1 MRTGKVLLVC
11 IITSLVTSTGI
22 FFLLRTIS
30 SGGSFSKA
38 GVSVPS
44 VVGMRIDQARQIL
57 EPMKLSLIVSEQH
70 SDASMTAGQ
79 IISQNPSATSQVKK
93 GTAIQVVVS
102 TGKRKV
108 KMPNLTGLTLSA
120 ALRALSVSGLKP
132 GKVRRLPSASVPRD
146 RVISGS
152 IPPGASVTPG
162 TAVVLAI
169 SSGIQHITVPKL
181 HNLKLNLARKQIT
194 NAGLKVG
201 KVSYTYNEHFGGN
214 VILRQNPAAGARAV
228 KGAGVDLVVNES
240 D

>member
-11 IITSLVTSTGI
+11 IVTSLITSTGI
-22 FFLLRTIS
+22 FFLLRS
-30 SGGSFSKA
+30 LSGRGSFSQS

-70 SDASMTAGQ
+70 SDPSMTSGQ
-79 IISQNPSATSQVKK
+79 IISQNPSATSQVKS
-93 GTAIQVVVS
+93 GTAVQVVVS

-132 GKVRRLPSASVPRD
+132 GKVRRQPNASVAKD

-152 IPPGASVTPG
+152 VPPGASVTPG
-162 TAVVLAI
+162 TSVVLI
-169 SSGIQHITVPKL
+169 LSSGIQHLTVPEVM
-181 HNLKLNLARKQIT
+181 NQKLNRARKIIT
-194 NAGLKVG
+194 DAGLKVG
-201 KVSYTYNEHFGGN
+201 KISYTYNENFGGN
-214 VILRQNPAAGARAV
+214 VVLRQNPAGAAMAV
-228 KGAGVDLVVNES
+228 KGSVVDLVVNES

>member
-22 FFLLRTIS
+22 FFLLRALS
-30 SGGSFSKA
+30 SQGSFTPA

-57 EPMKLSLIVSEQH
+57 EPMTLSLIVSEQH
-70 SDASMTAGQ
+70 SDPSMTAGQ
-79 IISQNPSATSQVKK
+79 IISQSPAASSQVQA
-93 GTAIQVVVS
+93 GAAVQVVVS
-102 TGKRKV
+102 TGKRKI

-132 GKVRRLPSASVPRD
+132 GSVRRQPNASVVRD

-152 IPPGASVTPG
+152 VPPGAAVTPG
-162 TAVVLAI
+162 TKVVLVI
-169 SSGIQHITVPKL
+169 SSGIQHLVVPKL
-181 HNLKLNLARKQIT
+181 VGLKLNRARKSLT
-194 NAGLKVG
+194 DSGLKVG
-201 KVSYTYNEHFGGN
+201 KITYKYNENFGGN
-214 VILRQNPAAGARAV
+214 VVLRQIPAPDTRAV
-228 KGAGVDLVVNES
+228 KGSGVDLVVNES

>member
-11 IITSLVTSTGI
+11 IITSLITSTGV
-22 FFLLRTIS
+22 FFLLRSLGAQGTLAG
-30 SGGSFSKA
+30 SGA
-38 GVSVPS
+38 SVPS

-70 SDASMTAGQ
+70 ADPSMSAGQ

-93 GTAIQVVVS
+93 GTVVQVVVS

-120 ALRALSVSGLKP
+120 ALRALSVAGLKP
-132 GKVRRLPSASVPRD
+132 GKVRRQPSSVAKD

-152 IPPGASVTPG
+152 VAPGAAVAPG
-162 TAVVLAI
+162 TSVVLNI
-169 SSGIQHITVPKL
+169 SSGIEHVTVPKVVG
-181 HNLKLNLARKQIT
+181 LKVNRARKAISA
-194 NAGLKVG
+194 AGLKVG
-201 KVSYTYNEHFGGN
+201 KVSYTYNENFGGN
-214 VILRQNPAAGARAV
+214 VVLRQNPVAAAKVV
-228 KGAGVDLVVNES
+228 KGATVNLVLNEA

>member
-11 IITSLVTSTGI
+11 IITSLITSTGI
-22 FFLLRTIS
+22 FFLLRSLS
-30 SGGSFSKA
+30 SGGSFSQS

-70 SDASMTAGQ
+70 PDPSMTAGQ
-79 IISQNPSATSQVKK
+79 IISQNPSATSQVKS
-93 GTAIQVVVS
+93 GTAVQVVIS

-132 GKVRRLPSASVPRD
+132 GKVRRQPNATVSKD

-152 IPPGASVTPG
+152 VPPGSNVTPG
-162 TAVVLAI
+162 TSVVLII
-169 SSGIQHITVPKL
+169 SSGIQHLTVPSVM
-181 HNLKLNLARKQIT
+181 NLKLNRARIQIT
-194 NAGLKVG
+194 RVGLKVG
-201 KVSYTYNEHFGGN
+201 KISYTYNENFGGN
-214 VILRQNPAAGARAV
+214 VVLRQNPARDTKAV
-228 KGAGVDLVVNES
+228 KGSVVDLVVNEA